1 MRHFLDLTNRKPI
14 FYGSNRV
21 VYVHPEDPDFFVKV
35 ARPRA
40 VKNYLD
46 RIPKWKRRFKIL
58 GGGLP
63 QSFREFREYM
73 RLNLPAA
80 PVLPYIFVSAGFVA
94 TSEGWGHVVKA
105 ERGEDGNYAPTLAS
119 IINEP
124 GKYEKPLADFLS
136 WVVDTPA
143 AFTNLQ
149 PWNLVLAQ
157 RDGKNQIVSIDGLG
171 ERCFIQFRAYFPSI
185 NKRKN
190 RRRVRKL
197 LWRIEELK
205 AGRIGVEAQEKMKG
219 TVAST
224 V

>member
-1 MRHFLDLTNRKPI
+1 MHHILDLSNHKPI
-14 FYGSNRV
+14 FYGGNRV
-21 VYVHPEDPDFFVKV
+21 VYVHPDDPDFFVKV

-40 VKNYLD
+40 AENFYD
-46 RIPKWKRRFKIL
+46 RIPKWKRRFKIM

-63 QSFREFREYM
+63 QSWREFREYI
-73 RLNLPAA
+73 RLNLSATKEIP
-80 PVLPYIFVSAGFVA
+80 FVFISAGFIR

-124 GKYEKPLADFLS
+124 EKYEKPLADFLS

-143 AFTNLQ
+143 AFSNIE

-157 RDGKNQIVSIDGLG
+157 RDGKNELISIDGLG

-190 RRRVRKL
+190 RRKVRKL
-197 LWRIEELK
+197 LWRIENLK
-205 AGRIGVEAQEKMKG
+205 AGRVDPKAKEKMEG
-219 TVAST
+219 TVASA